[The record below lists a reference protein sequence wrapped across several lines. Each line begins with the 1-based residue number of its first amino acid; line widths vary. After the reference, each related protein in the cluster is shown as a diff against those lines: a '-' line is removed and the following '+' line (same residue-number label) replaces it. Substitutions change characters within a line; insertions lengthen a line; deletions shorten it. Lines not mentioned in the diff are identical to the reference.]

1 MSSLGILLV
10 KGPYLL
16 RQRDGMAFGGPA
28 VVDDMAGEAA
38 TSVDD
43 PYNFSLPRQEGDRSV
58 RVEKHGTGL
67 LVDLSDDG
75 RSIGIEI
82 AIPSLV
88 TVEAVNKIL
97 EAYGLDRIDE
107 AELAPLR
114 TAV

>member
-1 MSSLGILLV
+1 M
-10 KGPYLL
+10 KEMYLEVTF
-16 RQRDGMAFGGPA
+16 RSGEPMAA
-28 VVDDMAGEAA
+28 
-38 TSVDD
+38 
-43 PYNFSLPRQEGDRSV
+43 YLYLPRQEGDRSA

-75 RSIGIEI
+75 RPIGIEI

-88 TVEAVNKIL
+88 TVEAVNNIL

-114 TAV
+114 TAA